1 MISPLMQRPSDRVH
15 RIKQTHTVSIL
26 RLVMKDTL
34 EEEAFNLQQEKKDL
48 YNESVEGNSGL
59 LP

>member
-1 MISPLMQRPSDRVH
+1 MQRPSDRVH